1 MLENQLVIEK
11 KSNREKMLENYKKKR
26 KRMGYRFREQNKK
39 LG

>member
-26 KRMGYRFREQNKK
+26 KRMGYRFRE
-39 LG
+39 